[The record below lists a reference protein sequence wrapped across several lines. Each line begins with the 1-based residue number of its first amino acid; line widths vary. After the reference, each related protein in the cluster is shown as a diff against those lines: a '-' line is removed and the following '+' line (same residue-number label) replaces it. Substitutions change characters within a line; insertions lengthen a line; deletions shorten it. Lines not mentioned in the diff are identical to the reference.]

1 MNNKKRILIVEDEVA
16 ILRATSDRLTDE
28 DYEMIEAKDGKAGL
42 DLALKEH
49 PDLILLDIL
58 MPKMDGVQV
67 MKKLREDSWGKS
79 VPVIL
84 LTKLD
89 LDDQKLREIV
99 QYGAA
104 YYLVKRDWSLED
116 VVKKVKEVLI
126 KQ

>member
-1 MNNKKRILIVEDEVA
+1 MEKRKILIVEDELA
-16 ILRATSDRLTDE
+16 ILRATSDRLAE
-28 DYEMIEAKDGKAGL
+28 EGYEMLEAKDGADGL
-42 DLALKEH
+42 EQALKEH

-67 MKKLREDSWGKS
+67 MKRLREDAWGEK

-89 LDDQKLREIV
+89 LDDKKLREVV
-99 QYGAA
+99 QYSAA

-116 VVKKVKEVLI
+116 VVEKVKEI
-126 KQ
+126 IS

>member
-1 MNNKKRILIVEDEVA
+1 
-16 ILRATSDRLTDE
+16 
-28 DYEMIEAKDGKAGL
+28 
-42 DLALKEH
+42 
-49 PDLILLDIL
+49 
-58 MPKMDGVQV
+58 
-67 MKKLREDSWGKS
+67 MKKLREDSWGKN

>member
-1 MNNKKRILIVEDEVA
+1 MPKKILIIEDDKFLSEMY
-16 ILRATSDRLTDE
+16 AT
-28 DYEMIEAKDGKAGL
+28 K
-42 DLALKEH
+42 LKEAGFEVEAAYDGEEGLYAAEEFN

-67 MKKLREDSWGKS
+67 MKKLREDSWGKN

>member
-1 MNNKKRILIVEDEVA
+1 
-16 ILRATSDRLTDE
+16 LTDE
-28 DYEMIEAKDGKAGL
+28 DYEMIEAKDGRAGL

-67 MKKLREDSWGKS
+67 MKKLREDSWGKN